1 LKRKSSVNN
10 DVREYINKLRIL
22 NKTRGAVLS
31 ENASYAHSFYG
42 RLRGLMFT
50 EPADLVLA
58 SPKETVEH
66 SSIHM
71 FFMKYPIDVV
81 WANSEGVVVDVKR
94 RIPPASILAPK
105 TWGVIRPKVS
115 AKYVVELGKS
125 SAGETRIGDK
135 IVLS

>member
-1 LKRKSSVNN
+1 
-10 DVREYINKLRIL
+10 
-22 NKTRGAVLS
+22 
-31 ENASYAHSFYG
+31 
-42 RLRGLMFT
+42 
-50 EPADLVLA
+50 
-58 SPKETVEH
+58 
-66 SSIHM
+66 M